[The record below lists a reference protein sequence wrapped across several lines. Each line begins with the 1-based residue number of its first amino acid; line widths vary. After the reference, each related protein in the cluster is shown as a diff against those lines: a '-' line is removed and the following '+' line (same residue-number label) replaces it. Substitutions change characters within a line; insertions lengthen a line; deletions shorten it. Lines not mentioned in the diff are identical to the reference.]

1 VLDGYQPKP
10 LQEVSGLG
18 KPENGAND
26 MTKSHSF
33 ETAFHQYAC
42 HLQDNLGQSA
52 SNREYICRESSGLD
66 DSSGAF
72 ILRDVFGNESA
83 RINGNEVTL

>member
-1 VLDGYQPKP
+1 MLDGYQPKP

-26 MTKSHSF
+26 MTKSNSF
-33 ETAFHQYAC
+33 DSAFYKYSC

-52 SNREYICRESSGLD
+52 SNREYICRESSGP
-66 DSSGAF
+66 DSSGEF
-72 ILRDVFGNESA
+72 VLRGVSDNEIA
-83 RINGNEVTL
+83 RVNGNEVTL

>member
-1 VLDGYQPKP
+1 
-10 LQEVSGLG
+10 
-18 KPENGAND
+18 

-42 HLQDNLGQSA
+42 HLQDNLGKSA
-52 SNREYICRESSGLD
+52 SSREYICRESSGLD

-72 ILRDVFGNESA
+72 VLRGVSDNEIA
-83 RINGNEVTL
+83 RVNDNEVTL

>member
-1 VLDGYQPKP
+1 MLDGYQPKP

-33 ETAFHQYAC
+33 DSAFYKYAC

-52 SNREYICRESSGLD
+52 SSREYICRESSGLD
-66 DSSGAF
+66 PSGAF
-72 ILRDVFGNESA
+72 VLRGVSDNEIA
-83 RINGNEVTL
+83 RVNGNEVTL